1 MTRENFIQ
9 FARDATCSI
18 GHRTQRMAAR
28 RELIDHL
35 EERYAGLRADGASEA
50 EAEVGAL
57 RAMGDARNMA
67 KGLEKANRPR
77 LTWRIVV
84 ILVLI
89 GLGCFVAFY
98 LAYVIPLLH
107 MYL

>member
-1 MTRENFIQ
+1 MTRETFNQ
-9 FARDATCSI
+9 FAHDATCSI

-35 EERYAGLRADGASEA
+35 EEHYAGLRAGGASEA
-50 EAEVGAL
+50 EAEAGAL

-89 GLGCFVAFY
+89 GLGCFVVFY
-98 LAYVIPLLH
+98 LAYVLPLLH
-107 MYL
+107 MYP